1 MTNHILNISLDMDTE
16 RIQKIV
22 EDQAARQIIQDIRGE
37 VEKTLFEHRWGYET
51 DSGQRTG
58 LRDFLVQRFNEFLT
72 ENKEDIIEAAAK
84 QLCEKLYRSKAFTER
99 VDGIVKEA
107 KS

>member
-22 EDQAARQIIQDIRGE
+22 EDQAARQIIEDIREE
-37 VEKTLFEHRWGYET
+37 VEKTLFTHQWGHEA
-51 DSGQRTG
+51 DSSYRNG
-58 LRDFLVQRFNEFLT
+58 LRDFVVNRFNEFLT

-99 VDGIVKEA
+99 VDDIVKEA